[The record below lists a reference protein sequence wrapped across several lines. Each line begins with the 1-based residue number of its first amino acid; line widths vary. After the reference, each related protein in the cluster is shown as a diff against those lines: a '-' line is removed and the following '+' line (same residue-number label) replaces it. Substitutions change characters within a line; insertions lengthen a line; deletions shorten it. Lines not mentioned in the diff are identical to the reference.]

1 LAELAKYLDK
11 QKKKRRVKEEIL
23 FSTNNIFSVLEG
35 QKQAVQKRV
44 ESIPADTILNASEH
58 DLVQALAEEFRLVVP
73 VLREEE
79 ICIADAGETQVD
91 VRGDPN
97 RSFMF
102 DHSGPF
108 YVPGNK
114 TVIAVPFEGGEPDF
128 FRIRP
133 QTYGSAP
140 RAPRLGTGSFC

>member
-58 DLVQALAEEFRLVVP
+58 DLVQALAEEFRLVVSP
-73 VLREEE
+73 MLGRPRSMSVAILTGRSCLIIPDPFTCRATKSSLRCLLKEE
-79 ICIADAGETQVD
+79 
-91 VRGDPN
+91 N
-97 RSFMF
+97 RIF
-102 DHSGPF
+102 SGF
-108 YVPGNK
+108 G
-114 TVIAVPFEGGEPDF
+114 
-128 FRIRP
+128 RRP
-133 QTYGSAP
+133 TG
-140 RAPRLGTGSFC
+140 RLPARRD